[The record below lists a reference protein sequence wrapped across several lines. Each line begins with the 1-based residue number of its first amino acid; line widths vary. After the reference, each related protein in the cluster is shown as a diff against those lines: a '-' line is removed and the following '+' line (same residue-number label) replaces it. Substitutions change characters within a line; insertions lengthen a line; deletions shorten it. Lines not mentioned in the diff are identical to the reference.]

1 MLKLYV
7 INFLLAVSTTIGM
20 TIIPLL
26 ATQNLGLSLLFLGLI
41 EGGSELISNG
51 LKFYSGYLFDK
62 IQNKKLL
69 FVVSIVIAFLS
80 KVLLLL
86 SGVSYILGSKVFE
99 RFANGL
105 FATPRDAFV
114 GVNSPNVGTSISLMV
129 GFKTLGCVLGAF
141 TISVV
146 SYNFGIEQ
154 NLKYIILFTCI
165 LNVVAFIL
173 SLFIKNNFEIKV
185 SEKLQIDNKE
195 LFKVIY
201 SVLPIII
208 LSTLF
213 FLGRFNDGMI
223 ILYLKKLDFQ
233 EWFYTSTIGIF
244 NFSMYV
250 VAPFIGYFVDK
261 NKNNLLITIT
271 ILSLLMF
278 NIIFF
283 FLPVNNMYLG
293 VLGLLCWGVQRTS
306 AQILFTS
313 LIFKSIPKKFYGSVL
328 GVYSVIMGIAVLLA
342 SAMGGNLANYN
353 FSYLFIQSGFM
364 SVVTLMYFFFVYRKN
379 NA

>member
-1 MLKLYV
+1 M
-7 INFLLAVSTTIGM
+7 
-20 TIIPLL
+20 
-26 ATQNLGLSLLFLGLI
+26 
-41 EGGSELISNG
+41 E
-51 LKFYSGYLFDK
+51 

-69 FVVSIVIAFLS
+69 FIASIIIALLS

-114 GVNSPNVGTSISLMV
+114 GVNSPNVGKSISLMV

-165 LNVVAFIL
+165 LNIIAFTL

-185 SEKLQIDNKE
+185 SEKLKVNNKE
-195 LFKVIY
+195 LFKIIY

-271 ILSLLMF
+271 ILSLLVF

-283 FLPVNNMYLG
+283 FLPAGNMYLG
-293 VLGLLCWGVQRTS
+293 VLGLLFWGVQRTS

-328 GVYSVIMGIAVLLA
+328 GVYSVIMGIAVLIA
-342 SAMGGNLANYN
+342 SAIGGNLANYN
-353 FSYLFIQSGFM
+353 FSYLFIESGVM
-364 SVVTLMYFFFVYRKN
+364 SVVALMYFFFVYRKN

>member
-1 MLKLYV
+1 MRNLYI

-26 ATQNLGLSLLFLGLI
+26 ATQNLGLSLVIVGLI
-41 EGGSELISNG
+41 EGGSELLSNG

-69 FVVSIVIAFLS
+69 FVVSIIIALLS

-86 SGVSYILGSKVFE
+86 NGISCLLGSKVFE

-114 GVNSPNVGTSISLMV
+114 GVNSPNVGKSISLMV
-129 GFKTLGCVLGAF
+129 SFKTLGCVLGAF
-141 TISVV
+141 TISII
-146 SYNFGIEQ
+146 SYNFGVEQ
-154 NLKYIILFTCI
+154 NLKYIILFTCV
-165 LNVVAFIL
+165 LNFVAFIL
-173 SLFIKNNFEIKV
+173 SLFINNNFKIKANK
-185 SEKLQIDNKE
+185 KLQINNKE
-195 LFKVIY
+195 LVKVIY
-201 SVLPIII
+201 SVLPILI
-208 LSTLF
+208 LSVLF

-223 ILYLKKLDFQ
+223 ILYLKNLGFQ

-261 NKNNLLITIT
+261 NKNNLLIAIT
-271 ILSLLMF
+271 IMSLLLF
-278 NIIFF
+278 NFIFF
-283 FLPVNNMYLG
+283 FLPAGNMYVA
-293 VLGLLCWGVQRTS
+293 VLGLLFWGVQRTS

-328 GVYSVIMGIAVLLA
+328 GVYSVVTGIAVLCA
-342 SAMGGNLANYN
+342 STIGGNLATYN
-353 FSYLFIQSGFM
+353 FSHLFIESAVM
-364 SVVTLMYFFFVYRKN
+364 SVVSLMYFCLFYRKK
-379 NA
+379 

>member
-1 MLKLYV
+1 MRNLYI

-26 ATQNLGLSLLFLGLI
+26 ATQNLGLSLVIVGLI
-41 EGGSELISNG
+41 EGGSELLSNG

-69 FVVSIVIAFLS
+69 FVVSIIIALLS

-86 SGVSYILGSKVFE
+86 NGISCLLGSKVFE

-114 GVNSPNVGTSISLMV
+114 GVNSPNVGKSISLMV
-129 GFKTLGCVLGAF
+129 SFKTLGCVLGAF
-141 TISVV
+141 TISII
-146 SYNFGIEQ
+146 SYNFGVEQ
-154 NLKYIILFTCI
+154 NLKYIILFTCV
-165 LNVVAFIL
+165 LNFVAFIL
-173 SLFIKNNFEIKV
+173 SLFIKNNFKIKGNK
-185 SEKLQIDNKE
+185 KLQINNKE

-201 SVLPIII
+201 SVLPILI
-208 LSTLF
+208 LSVLF

-223 ILYLKKLDFQ
+223 ILYLKNLGFQ

-250 VAPFIGYFVDK
+250 VAPFVGYFVDK

-271 ILSLLMF
+271 IMSLLLF
-278 NIIFF
+278 NFIFF
-283 FLPVNNMYLG
+283 FLPAGNMYVA
-293 VLGLLCWGVQRTS
+293 VLGLLFWGVQRTS

-328 GVYSVIMGIAVLLA
+328 GVYSVVTGIAVLCA
-342 SAMGGNLANYN
+342 STIGGNLATYN
-353 FSYLFIQSGFM
+353 FSHLFIESAVM
-364 SVVTLMYFFFVYRKN
+364 SVVSLMYFCLFYRKK
-379 NA
+379 

>member
-1 MLKLYV
+1 MRNLYI

-26 ATQNLGLSLLFLGLI
+26 ATQNLGLSLVIVGLI
-41 EGGSELISNG
+41 EGGSELLSNG

-69 FVVSIVIAFLS
+69 FVVSIIIALLS

-86 SGVSYILGSKVFE
+86 NGISCLLGSKVFE

-114 GVNSPNVGTSISLMV
+114 GVNSLNVGKSISLMV
-129 GFKTLGCVLGAF
+129 SFKTLGCVLGAF
-141 TISVV
+141 TISII
-146 SYNFGIEQ
+146 SYNFGVEQ
-154 NLKYIILFTCI
+154 NLKYIILFTCV
-165 LNVVAFIL
+165 LNFVAFIL
-173 SLFIKNNFEIKV
+173 SLFINNNFKIKANK
-185 SEKLQIDNKE
+185 KLQINNKE
-195 LFKVIY
+195 LVKVIY
-201 SVLPIII
+201 SVLPILI
-208 LSTLF
+208 LSVLF

-223 ILYLKKLDFQ
+223 ILYLKNLGFQ

-261 NKNNLLITIT
+261 NKNNLLIAIT
-271 ILSLLMF
+271 IMSLLLF
-278 NIIFF
+278 NFIFF
-283 FLPVNNMYLG
+283 FLPAGNMYVA
-293 VLGLLCWGVQRTS
+293 VLGLLFWGVQRTS

-328 GVYSVIMGIAVLLA
+328 GVYSVVTGIAVLCA
-342 SAMGGNLANYN
+342 STIGGNLATYN
-353 FSYLFIQSGFM
+353 FSHLFIESAVM
-364 SVVTLMYFFFVYRKN
+364 SVVSLMYFCLFYRKK
-379 NA
+379 